1 MYRFP
6 DKKLSDMSHVL
17 SQRSVAT
24 ANHEAT
30 AMSDVSRRDDPAPQR
45 ETGVQEFPRRDP
57 RPYRRPAEPTSSGGG
72 ENFINQATSIVQR
85 VAVTSVSEIDR
96 LIAELETLREFLRQ
110 EGVRIQ
116 REIDGYARLS
126 EEAVKSTKIIG
137 ESVAQWKTTLQNLGG
152 RR

>member
-1 MYRFP
+1 
-6 DKKLSDMSHVL
+6 
-17 SQRSVAT
+17 
-24 ANHEAT
+24 
-30 AMSDVSRRDDPAPQR
+30 MSDVSTRREDPAPQR

-57 RPYRRPAEPTSSGGG
+57 RPYRRPAEPAGGG
-72 ENFINQATSIVQR
+72 ENFVTQATSIVQR

-137 ESVAQWKTTLQNLGG
+137 ESVAQWKTTLANLGT
-152 RR
+152 RRT

>member
-1 MYRFP
+1 
-6 DKKLSDMSHVL
+6 
-17 SQRSVAT
+17 
-24 ANHEAT
+24 
-30 AMSDVSRRDDPAPQR
+30 MSDVSRRDDLSPQR
-45 ETGVQEFPRRDP
+45 ETGVQEFPRRADP
-57 RPYRRPAEPTSSGGG
+57 RPYRRPVDPPSGSDS
-72 ENFINQATSIVQR
+72 FVSQATSVVQR
-85 VAVTSVSEIDR
+85 VAVSSVSEIDR

-137 ESVAQWKTTLQNLGG
+137 ESVAQWKTTLANLGT

>member
-1 MYRFP
+1 
-6 DKKLSDMSHVL
+6 
-17 SQRSVAT
+17 
-24 ANHEAT
+24 
-30 AMSDVSRRDDPAPQR
+30 MSDVSSRRDDLAPQR

-57 RPYRRPAEPTSSGGG
+57 RPYRRPAETGTSD
-72 ENFINQATSIVQR
+72 NFVNQATSIVQR
-85 VAVTSVSEIDR
+85 VAVNSVSEIDR

-137 ESVAQWKTTLQNLGG
+137 ESVAQWKTTLANLGT

>member
-1 MYRFP
+1 
-6 DKKLSDMSHVL
+6 
-17 SQRSVAT
+17 
-24 ANHEAT
+24 
-30 AMSDVSRRDDPAPQR
+30 MSDVSRRDDPIPQR

-57 RPYRRPAEPTSSGGG
+57 RPYRRPPETGGG
-72 ENFINQATSIVQR
+72 ENFVNQATSIVQR

-126 EEAVKSTKIIG
+126 EEAIKSTKIIG
-137 ESVAQWKTTLQNLGG
+137 ESVAQWKTTLQNLGS

>member
-1 MYRFP
+1 MKSAGSNAQLIRE
-6 DKKLSDMSHVL
+6 VI
-17 SQRSVAT
+17 
-24 ANHEAT
+24 
-30 AMSDVSRRDDPAPQR
+30 AMSDVARRDDPAQR
-45 ETGVQEFPRRDP
+45 EAVQEFPRRDP
-57 RPYRRPAEPTSSGGG
+57 RPYRRPPEPAGG
-72 ENFINQATSIVQR
+72 ETFANQASSIVQR

-137 ESVAQWKTTLQNLGG
+137 ESVNQWKTTLANLGG

>member
-1 MYRFP
+1 M
-6 DKKLSDMSHVL
+6 
-17 SQRSVAT
+17 
-24 ANHEAT
+24 
-30 AMSDVSRRDDPAPQR
+30 AMSDVSNRSAEQAPAR

-57 RPYRRPAEPTSSGGG
+57 RPYRRPAEPSGSD
-72 ENFINQATSIVQR
+72 NLITQATSVVQR
-85 VAVTSVSEIDR
+85 VAVASVSEIDR

-137 ESVAQWKTTLQNLGG
+137 ESVTQWKTTLQNLGG
-152 RR
+152 RRA

>member
-1 MYRFP
+1 
-6 DKKLSDMSHVL
+6 
-17 SQRSVAT
+17 
-24 ANHEAT
+24 
-30 AMSDVSRRDDPAPQR
+30 MSDVSTRRDDQAPPR

-57 RPYRRPAEPTSSGGG
+57 RPYRRPAEPSASESLIT
-72 ENFINQATSIVQR
+72 QATSVVQR

-137 ESVAQWKTTLQNLGG
+137 ESVTQWKTTLQNLGG

>member
-1 MYRFP
+1 M
-6 DKKLSDMSHVL
+6 
-17 SQRSVAT
+17 
-24 ANHEAT
+24 
-30 AMSDVSRRDDPAPQR
+30 AMSDVSTRRDDLGPQR

-57 RPYRRPAEPTSSGGG
+57 RPYRRPVEPSGGG
-72 ENFINQATSIVQR
+72 SESFVTQATSVVQR

-126 EEAVKSTKIIG
+126 EEAIKSTKIIG
-137 ESVAQWKTTLQNLGG
+137 ESVAQWKSTLANLGT

>member
-1 MYRFP
+1 
-6 DKKLSDMSHVL
+6 
-17 SQRSVAT
+17 
-24 ANHEAT
+24 
-30 AMSDVSRRDDPAPQR
+30 MSDVSSRRDDLAPQQR

-57 RPYRRPAEPTSSGGG
+57 RPYRRPADPVGGGGG
-72 ENFINQATSIVQR
+72 EGFVNQASSVVQR
-85 VAVTSVSEIDR
+85 VAVSSVSEIDR

-126 EEAVKSTKIIG
+126 EEAIKSTKIIG
-137 ESVAQWKTTLQNLGG
+137 ESVTQWKTTLPNLGT

>member
-1 MYRFP
+1 
-6 DKKLSDMSHVL
+6 
-17 SQRSVAT
+17 
-24 ANHEAT
+24 
-30 AMSDVSRRDDPAPQR
+30 MSDVSTRRDDPAPPQR

-57 RPYRRPAEPTSSGGG
+57 RPYRRPAEPGAAGG
-72 ENFINQATSIVQR
+72 ENFVTQATSIVQR
-85 VAVTSVSEIDR
+85 VAVASVSEIDR

-137 ESVAQWKTTLQNLGG
+137 ESVAQWKTTLANLGT
-152 RR
+152 RRG

>member
-1 MYRFP
+1 
-6 DKKLSDMSHVL
+6 
-17 SQRSVAT
+17 
-24 ANHEAT
+24 
-30 AMSDVSRRDDPAPQR
+30 MSDVSRRDDLAPQR

-57 RPYRRPAEPTSSGGG
+57 RPYRRPAEPSSGS
-72 ENFINQATSIVQR
+72 ENFVNQATSVVQR
-85 VAVTSVSEIDR
+85 VAVSSVSEIDR

-126 EEAVKSTKIIG
+126 EEAIKSTKIIG
-137 ESVAQWKTTLQNLGG
+137 ESVAQWKTTLANLGT

>member
-1 MYRFP
+1 
-6 DKKLSDMSHVL
+6 
-17 SQRSVAT
+17 
-24 ANHEAT
+24 
-30 AMSDVSRRDDPAPQR
+30 MSDVSTRRDDAAPQR
-45 ETGVQEFPRRDP
+45 ETGIQEFPRRDA
-57 RPYRRPAEPTSSGGG
+57 RPYRRPEAGGG
-72 ENFINQATSIVQR
+72 ENFVNQATSIVQR

-126 EEAVKSTKIIG
+126 EEAVKSTKIIA
-137 ESVAQWKTTLQNLGG
+137 ESVAQWKSTLSNLG